1 MELFYEFF
9 YNAIISNFKI
19 AKRTLSVD
27 MKLDPAIVGV
37 KEVRVVHGYGEGVL
51 KRLVR
56 DYLKESPYVK
66 SFRPGAPNE
75 GGDGV
80 TIVEL
85 L

>member
-1 MELFYEFF
+1 MRGEE
-9 YNAIISNFKI
+9 AIKALERF
-19 AKRTLSVD
+19 
-27 MKLDPAIVGV
+27 LDEAAIVGV